1 MAKKSY
7 HAPAIIEASQ
17 FERRTLLTGCA
28 KANPACLGTKQSNV
42 STCQSQTEQVQQGGG
57 SLNTLECQ
65 NRAFVS

>member
-7 HAPAIIEASQ
+7 HAPLIIEASQ

-28 KANPACLGTKQSNV
+28 KANPACLNDKQGNI

-65 NRAFVS
+65 IGRS

>member
-28 KANPACLGTKQSNV
+28 KANPACLNDKQGNV

-57 SLNTLECQ
+57 SLVPSNVKIGRT
-65 NRAFVS
+65 

>member
-28 KANPACLGTKQSNV
+28 KANPACATSVQALT
-42 STCQSQTEQVQQGGG
+42 STCQDQKDFGQGSGTTACQQA
-57 SLNTLECQ
+57 SY
-65 NRAFVS
+65 VS